1 MIRLIAKNSETPVK
15 LSALLK
21 EHVSGAFSTD
31 KLELE
36 VVIPVD
42 VVVMLVD
49 DLHDLEITNSN
60 VTCVISERANCS
72 YTFSFV
78 DRKRTETA
86 VFDKKVSLV
95 CIGRGAI
102 GSVDCRAFGAQS
114 DKFKMITVQDH
125 QASNTTTNVVVK
137 GVFDGLAR
145 FWCDS
150 IIKVP
155 LHVEGIVADQVNKNI
170 LLSRTSRAVSIPQL
184 EVESHD
190 VQCAHGAA
198 VSQLSDEHL
207 FYLQSRG
214 MTESEA
220 KEMLIEAFL
229 N

>member
-1 MIRLIAKNSETPVK
+1 MIRLSVKSLPTPVM

-21 EHVSGAFSTD
+21 EQVSGAFLSD
-31 KLELE
+31 KVNLEIT
-36 VVIPVD
+36 VPADAMVT
-42 VVVMLVD
+42 LVD
-49 DLHDLEITNSN
+49 DLCDLEIITSS
-60 VTCVISERANCS
+60 VTCIINERANCS

-78 DRKRTETA
+78 DRVRTETMTL
-86 VFDKKVSLV
+86 DKKVSLV
-95 CIGRGAI
+95 CVGRGAI
-102 GSVDCRAFGAQS
+102 GSVDCRAFGTQS
-114 DKFKMITVQDH
+114 DKFKIVTVQDH

-137 GVFDGLAR
+137 GVFDGQAR

-155 LHVEGIVADQVNKNI
+155 LHVEGVVADQVNKNI

-214 MTESEA
+214 MTEAEA
-220 KEMLIEAFL
+220 KEMLIQAFL